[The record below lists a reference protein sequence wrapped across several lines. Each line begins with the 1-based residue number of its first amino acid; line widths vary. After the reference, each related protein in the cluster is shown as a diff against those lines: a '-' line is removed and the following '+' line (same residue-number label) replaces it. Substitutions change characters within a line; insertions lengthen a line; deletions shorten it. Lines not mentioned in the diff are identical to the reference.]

1 MWLNLNKPLFQ
12 RFGAILVCYL
22 LKKPTKCFILTDD
35 PERIYERKKIMP
47 VWEIKLH
54 LSKLK
59 NLCTFM
65 KVNFEIINLRNFDQ
79 YSLRDLIIK
88 KLLKKKKIL
97 LLIVV

>member
-1 MWLNLNKPLFQ
+1 MFHS
-12 RFGAILVCYL
+12 
-22 LKKPTKCFILTDD
+22 TDD
-35 PERIYERKKIMP
+35 PERIYERKKTI
-47 VWEIKLH
+47 VFEIKLH

-59 NLCTFM
+59 SLM

-88 KLLKKKKIL
+88 EIIEEKKIL